1 VVMYR
6 DGEQREFARKM
17 RNEPTEP
24 EHRLWLAL
32 RANQLGVKFRRQA
45 AIGSSVVDFV
55 CFSHKLVVELDGVQ
69 HAEGVAPEYD
79 ARRTSWLESR
89 GFRTLRFWNHE
100 LDDGLTLVIAAI
112 QAAVEEATPTTA
124 PSPHPSPPRRGVGA
138 GGTSTGPERGP

>member
-45 AIGSSVVDFV
+45 AIGS
-55 CFSHKLVVELDGVQ
+55 
-69 HAEGVAPEYD
+69 YD

-138 GGTSTGPERGP
+138 GGISTGPERGP